1 MSLEEKIL
9 NDFKVA
15 MKARNTV
22 KVSILSFLRA
32 QLSYVALEKN
42 KKVLEDADC
51 IAAIKRLI
59 KQHQDS
65 IEQFKAG
72 ARQDLVDK
80 EIRELEIL
88 KVYLPLEI
96 SEEALKKIVDEAI
109 TSTGAAGIKD
119 MGKVMK
125 DVLARTAGAAD
136 GKMVSEMVKSRL
148 SPSLP

>member
-15 MKARNTV
+15 MKASDTV
-22 KVSILSFLRA
+22 KVSILRFVRA
-32 QLSYVALEKN
+32 QLSYAALEKN
-42 KKVLEDADC
+42 KKALEDADC

-80 EIRELEIL
+80 EVRELEIL

-96 SEEALKKIVDEAI
+96 SEEALGKIVDEAI

-148 SPSLP
+148 SISPQ